1 MKLIAIV
8 SPYREYNYGTV
19 LQAYALQQV
28 LEKEGV
34 QSANL
39 QYTSVLPPSLGVR
52 LKRKI
57 VSLFRL
63 SKPSKPTVTNKS
75 LDDYS
80 FVRLPEFIPFVDG
93 FNSFIRTHIK
103 VSKQRYNPMTLSKCN
118 EFHAFMVGSDQT
130 WGEARYL
137 PNTPY
142 FLDNIDNKYPRLS
155 YAPSI
160 GTTHISE
167 TYLSVLKDKL
177 SYFQAIS
184 CRELTN
190 CETLSKILGR
200 EVSYVLD
207 PTLMLSA
214 EEWSQLAQPTSSL
227 QSKQYILC
235 YILGEKQRIS
245 DFAEKLGEEKCLPV
259 YYIVTRPLYLQKQNH
274 LFVTPE
280 SFLGLIKDAA
290 YVITDSFHG
299 SILSINF
306 NTQFYSFTKRE
317 GVESVDNDR
326 ILEILRT
333 FNLSNRYKDNDDN
346 LEKDIDYSA
355 VNNILNHY
363 RETSM
368 AYLQK
373 AISF

>member
-34 QSANL
+34 QSVNL

-57 VSLFRL
+57 ASIFHL
-63 SKPSKPTVTNKS
+63 SKPRKPIVTNKGV
-75 LDDYS
+75 DDYS
-80 FVRLPEFIPFVDG
+80 FVHLPEFIPFVDG
-93 FNSFIRTHIK
+93 FNSFIRTQIK
-103 VSKQRYNPMTLSKCN
+103 VSRQRYNPMTLPKCK
-118 EFHAFMVGSDQT
+118 EFNAFMVGSDQT